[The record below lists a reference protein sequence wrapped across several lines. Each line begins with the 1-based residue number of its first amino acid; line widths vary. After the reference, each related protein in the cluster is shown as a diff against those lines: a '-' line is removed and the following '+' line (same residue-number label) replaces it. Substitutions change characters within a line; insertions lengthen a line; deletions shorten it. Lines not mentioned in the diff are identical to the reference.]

1 MKSSKWLVV
10 ALVVLLA
17 VSIALAGWVAS
28 LGSRLEKAGSR
39 LEHLEARIADLS
51 HPDGAARSAA
61 ERVFELSERLDAM
74 QQSRAE
80 LIDRI
85 DAVLLKM
92 RANSKRLDAIEA
104 GDLEDLG
111 IEDLVDRKLI
121 ETVQRARMGKNK
133 GKRPPVEQLAQY
145 LELTPA
151 QQQRIRDLIDG
162 AKDDL
167 LELMRAERRDGGTLG
182 SDLAEVMRTKAGP
195 EAKRKAVMSEL
206 FGKSPPGTNESY
218 FTRIMDMRA
227 ESLDEFYEA
236 LDDSQYEKFRSLG
249 IDPFAVQTGYSPFRD
264 LAKGAA
270 EER

>member
-1 MKSSKWLVV
+1 MKSSRWLVV

-17 VSIALAGWVAS
+17 VSVALAGWVAS
-28 LGSRLEKAGSR
+28 LGSRLEKTGSR
-39 LEHLEARIADLS
+39 LEHLEARIADLF

-61 ERVFELSERLDAM
+61 ERVSELSERLAEM
-74 QQSRAE
+74 KKSRSE

-92 RANSKRLDAIEA
+92 RANSRRLDAIEA

-111 IEDLVDRKLI
+111 IEELVDRKLV
-121 ETVQRARMGKNK
+121 ETVQRARMGKGNR
-133 GKRPPVEQLAQY
+133 KRPPVEQLAQY

-151 QQQRIRDLIDG
+151 QQQRIRDTIDA

-167 LELMRAERRDGGTLG
+167 LELMRAERRDGSTLG
-182 SDLAEVMRTKAGP
+182 SDLAAVMRSKADP

-218 FTRIMDMRA
+218 FTRIMDLRA
-227 ESLDEFYEA
+227 ESLDEFYQV

-249 IDPFAVQTGYSPFRD
+249 VDPFAVQTGYSPFRD
-264 LAKGAA
+264 LAEGTA